1 MIPSSLSSFCGYMP
15 KVPEEI
21 LTQVEGEKKNSIDE
35 TGQEREDEV
44 DQQVVYYPNNIGYS
58 SPLKEYDYEF
68 VLMGL
73 EKKQGEALP
82 KILEVFKKQKATL
95 VSFSLFR
102 DQSPEKFIAS
112 VVADL
117 SHSKCSPE
125 KLLAK
130 LGKLKKFIRNGEMS
144 GASSLICPNLIFPL
158 TLFGGTVRALAI
170 DTDRFTRLFGRIS
183 DELGDKAG
191 SILYED
197 GYSEGKEMIE
207 AIRNAFPDDVALD
220 EETILVNA
228 KSILRSLGWGTL
240 HFASLSV
247 PDLYRVT
254 LLDPPTDANGD
265 MAVSNHFLQG
275 IIGGIIAGTIQNE
288 SEQKRVAFLKE
299 SYDKDT
305 RTLTMF
311 YMERKKS
318 ETGDD
323 EDEEVEQGAEE
334 ERTEASAAKKKIQ
347 EAIAATSSPPSKEEI
362 TRQVE
367 LLIKSI
373 DEINGKKRGKQP
385 WYQEDEDEEEEE
397 EDLPT
402 VRKGGKRKRKK
413 KLLLVEARRI
423 RMNRRKNGEI
433 STQNVEEILD
443 EIESTAK
450 G

>member
-15 KVPEEI
+15 QVPEEI
-21 LTQVEGEKKNSIDE
+21 LTQVDGEKKNSIDE
-35 TGQEREDEV
+35 AGQEREDEE

-68 VLMGL
+68 VLTGL

-82 KILEVFKKQKATL
+82 KILDLFKKQKAIV

-130 LGKLKKFIRNGEMS
+130 LGKLKKFITNGEMS
-144 GASSLICPNLIFPL
+144 GASSLICPNLVFPL

-183 DELGDKAG
+183 EELGDKAG
-191 SILYED
+191 KILYED
-197 GYSEGKEMIE
+197 GYSEGEEIIE
-207 AIRNAFPDDVALD
+207 AIRNAFPDDVVPD
-220 EETILVNA
+220 QETILLNA

-265 MAVSNHFLQG
+265 MAVSNRFLQG

-318 ETGDD
+318 EADD
-323 EDEEVEQGAEE
+323 EEEQVKQEAEGV

-362 TRQVE
+362 ARQVE

-385 WYQEDEDEEEEE
+385 WYQEDEEEGE
-397 EDLPT
+397 EDDIPT
-402 VRKGGKRKRKK
+402 VRKGGERKR

-423 RMNRRKNGEI
+423 RMNRKKNGEI